1 MANADNC
8 MPPICSVDIRCQQL
22 SSPEYVTNINRIM
35 VFVLILYNL
44 IWYYLIVSKVP
55 AYYLVLSYPLYSF
68 TQCVNSGIIV
78 ILRSNPSVCPRRRR
92 RHVRTSKNTMFCG
105 TKCTCAWS
113 WLSYCN
119 AQLSYLCVE
128 CYNNNI
134 IINIMNNIIIITII
148 KPLLKIFNE
157 CRSLTVVGKLNPYWK
172 SSMNVEVW
180 RGWEN

>member
-44 IWYYLIVSKVP
+44 IWYYLIVSNVP
-55 AYYLVLSYPLYSF
+55 AYYQVLSYPLYSF
-68 TQCVNSGIIV
+68 TRCVNSGIIV

-92 RHVRTSKNTMFCG
+92 RHVRTSKNTVFCG
-105 TKCTCAWS
+105 TKCTCPWS
-113 WLSYCN
+113 WLSCCN
-119 AQLSYLCVE
+119 AQLSYLCVQ

-134 IINIMNNIIIITII
+134 IINIMNDIIIIIII

-157 CRSLTVVGKLNPYWK
+157 CRSLTVA
-172 SSMNVEVW
+172 
-180 RGWEN
+180 EN